1 MIIIST
7 FRIAPHTCNEF
18 SFDRFWIFCLRLFTI
33 LSFVLTLGVDIVA
46 LDLLVQEVEKR
57 QLPIWSFNNLAV
69 SGKNTIFIV
78 AIEKNITALNLVVIN
93 IWVLWVFKK
102 ENATW
107 EWKWRIYC
115 TNFSFFL
122 VEQERFWTGFMTAA
136 CHQYLVLAVPADHQN
151 LFKF

>member
-1 MIIIST
+1 
-7 FRIAPHTCNEF
+7 
-18 SFDRFWIFCLRLFTI
+18 LRLFTI

-93 IWVLWVFKK
+93 I
-102 ENATW
+102 
-107 EWKWRIYC
+107 
-115 TNFSFFL
+115 
-122 VEQERFWTGFMTAA
+122 
-136 CHQYLVLAVPADHQN
+136 
-151 LFKF
+151 